1 MAEAGAPLLRIENLS
16 IDFQSP
22 RGPVH
27 ALRNVSLDVPRGSIV
42 GLVGESGSGKS
53 TLALATIGLMQNNAV
68 IRDGRILFDGRDLL
82 KLDAAEMRALRGRRI
97 SMVFQD
103 PMTALNPV
111 LSIGRQMIDIQY
123 REPGSTADKR
133 RKATDLLN

>member
-1 MAEAGAPLLRIENLS
+1 MPARHARSQAAADRLMADALLRIENLS
-16 IDFQSP
+16 IDFQSS

-53 TLALATIGLMQNNAV
+53 TLALATIGLMENNAV
-68 IRDGRILFDGRDLL
+68 IRDGRILFDGRNLL

-97 SMVFQD
+97 SIVF
-103 PMTALNPV
+103 PAP
-111 LSIGRQMIDIQY
+111 
-123 REPGSTADKR
+123 
-133 RKATDLLN
+133 